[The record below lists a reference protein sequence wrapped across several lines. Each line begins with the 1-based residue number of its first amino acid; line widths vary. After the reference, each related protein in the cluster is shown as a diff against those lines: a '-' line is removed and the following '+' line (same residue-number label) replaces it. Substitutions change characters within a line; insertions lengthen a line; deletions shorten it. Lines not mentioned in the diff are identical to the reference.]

1 MSRRRDDDLAAP
13 PLSRRETQIM
23 DVLYQSGAASVADVL
38 AALPD
43 PPGYS
48 SVRALLRVLEEKGHV
63 THVEDGKRYVYQPV
77 RARQSAARSALRQVV
92 RTFFA
97 GSVAQT
103 VASLI
108 SPAEADLSDEELVR
122 LQTLIAEAAARR
134 SGAAATDEDP
144 QTEAREP

>member
-1 MSRRRDDDLAAP
+1 MSRRREDNDLAAAP

-23 DVLYQSGAASVADVL
+23 DVLYRAGEASVADVL

-63 THVEDGKRYVYQPV
+63 THAEDGKRYVYQPV

-108 SPAEADLSDEELVR
+108 SPAEADLSDEDLAR
-122 LQTLIAEAAARR
+122 LQTLIANTAAARR
-134 SGAAATDEDP
+134 GAAPEELTK
-144 QTEAREP
+144 EPR